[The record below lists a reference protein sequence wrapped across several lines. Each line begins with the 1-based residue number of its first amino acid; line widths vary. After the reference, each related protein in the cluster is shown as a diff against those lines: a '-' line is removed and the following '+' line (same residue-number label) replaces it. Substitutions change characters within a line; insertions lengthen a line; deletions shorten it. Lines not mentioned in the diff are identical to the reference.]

1 MRYNSEREMY
11 PEVALW
17 LTRYLKHKY
26 PKASVKAYDTSR
38 ENLSDFLRRRRLS
51 RYFPESETYVI
62 KVDVTG
68 VIKHKEKCFL
78 AFVECKLNAV
88 SLKDISQL
96 IGYSKVVLPV
106 FSIIVSPVGISSP
119 VNKLINVYRRYDIL
133 SYTDK
138 QKVRVASWDK
148 MSCDI
153 ETATLLP
160 HGEHLL

>member
-1 MRYNSEREMY
+1 MRYNSEKEMY
-11 PEVALW
+11 PDVALW

-26 PKASVKAYDTSR
+26 PKSSVKAYDTSR
-38 ENLSDFLRRRRLS
+38 ENLSDFLKRHSLCK
-51 RYFPESETYVI
+51 YFSEAETYVI

-78 AFVECKLNAV
+78 AFVECKLKPI

-106 FSIIVSPVGISSP
+106 FSIIVSPAGISPP
-119 VNKLINVYRRYDIL
+119 VNKLFNLFRRYDVL
-133 SYTDK
+133 TYNGNK
-138 QKVRVASWDK
+138 KVRVASWDK

>member
-1 MRYNSEREMY
+1 MSYDSEKEMY

-17 LTRYLKHKY
+17 LARYLRHKY
-26 PKASVKAYDTSR
+26 PKASVNAYDTSQ
-38 ENLSDFLRRRRLS
+38 ENLTDFLRRHKLS
-51 RYFPESETYVI
+51 KYFPEAETYII

-68 VIKHKEKCFL
+68 VIKYKEKCFL
-78 AFVECKLNAV
+78 AFTECKLNAI

-106 FSIIVSPVGISSP
+106 FSIIVSPGGISSP
-119 VNKLINVYRRYDIL
+119 VNKLFNLYRRYDIL
-133 SYTDK
+133 SYADK
-138 QKVRVASWDK
+138 QKIRIASWDK
-148 MSCDI
+148 IACDI